1 MATTAPPNGRL
12 SSLPPAA
19 GQAGLGGAIASEF
32 TKLRSVRSTYWTL
45 GALFIVSV
53 GLGIAITAGTAANM
67 ANNPQNK
74 AGFDATQISLG
85 AFFELGQLIIAVIGA
100 MVITS
105 EYSTGMIRTSLTAQP
120 RRGVVY
126 AAKAIVFTAVTLV
139 ISLVTAFTAFFT
151 GQAML
156 SGKGVAASLF
166 HTVTVPANAITTC
179 VGGGGGSVPDGNGG
193 PGPGPGCA
201 GDLVTTF
208 SGSDVIH
215 PSTVLAAIVG
225 TALFVTIVALIAF
238 GVGSIVRHTA
248 GTITIVIALLFIIP
262 LIEIALP
269 SNWHDD
275 IMRFLPDAANQ
286 VVSLTI
292 TGNGLGQH
300 LWSAWPQLGVT
311 ALWAAALVGIGAYL
325 FHKRDA

>member
-1 MATTAPPNGRL
+1 MATTTTPNLRL
-12 SSLPPAA
+12 SSLPPAP
-19 GQAGLGGAIASEF
+19 GRAGLGGAIASEF

-53 GLGIAITAGTAANM
+53 GLSVAITAGTAANM

-74 AGFDATQISLG
+74 AGFDATQTSLG
-85 AFFELGQLIIAVIGA
+85 AFFELGQLIIAVLGA

-139 ISLVTAFTAFFT
+139 VSFVTAFIAFFV
-151 GQAML
+151 GQAIY
-156 SGKGVAASLF
+156 SPKGVAASLF
-166 HTVTVPANAITTC
+166 HTVKIPA
-179 VGGGGGSVPDGNGG
+179 SGNMNCN
-193 PGPGPGCA
+193 PNGCTA
-201 GDLVTTF
+201 TF
-208 SGSDVIH
+208 FGTDVIN
-215 PSTVLAAIVG
+215 PSTVLTAIIG

-248 GTITIVIALLFIIP
+248 GAIAIVIALLFIVPI
-262 LIEIALP
+262 LEQTLP
-269 SNWHDD
+269 NDWRWDV
-275 IMRFLPDAANQ
+275 MRFLPDAATRVISVTVGGINP
-286 VVSLTI
+286 
-292 TGNGLGQH
+292 H

-311 ALWAAALVGIGAYL
+311 AVWAVVLVGIGAYL
-325 FHKRDA
+325 FRTRDA